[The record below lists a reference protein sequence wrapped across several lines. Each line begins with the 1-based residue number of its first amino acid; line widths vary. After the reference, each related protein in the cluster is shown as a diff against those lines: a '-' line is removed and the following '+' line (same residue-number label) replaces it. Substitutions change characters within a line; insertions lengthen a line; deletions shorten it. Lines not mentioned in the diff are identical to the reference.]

1 MRRERWTLPQG
12 ARPRTLINLI
22 TNTLNERIENSPVE
36 DFDWDA
42 YENGESNIGR
52 SRDELTHAYEESL
65 NSIKD
70 KEVIEGTIIAL
81 NKREAVVNID
91 LQTPTVSSP

>member
-1 MRRERWTLPQG
+1 MSELK
-12 ARPRTLINLI
+12 
-22 TNTLNERIENSPVE
+22 NSPVE

-65 NSIKD
+65 NSIKGG
-70 KEVIEGTIIAL
+70 KT
-81 NKREAVVNID
+81 R
-91 LQTPTVSSP
+91 TMS